1 MLVIPSV
8 GHFRHHVDATVAQIQ
23 KSLRR
28 FHQVLGDALSRR
40 TQLTFLVAAMR
51 QRVELRP
58 AARRTAVA
66 CISSSVWRVSLHPKV
81 LATRMRDR
89 VDAVLLQSEPLLHKI
104 RHLYGI
110 PSSRKTVL
118 TLVAATVAGLALI
131 VLLVEMGMSNQV
143 GNEHTT
149 TGVGTTSSPTPAPNW
164 TVFDDAFA
172 IQPTSPPASEL
183 ADRVRTSGATAMWD
197 RAETSGQVLRE
208 PVPLPRPRP
217 KPR

>member
-1 MLVIPSV
+1 
-8 GHFRHHVDATVAQIQ
+8 
-23 KSLRR
+23 
-28 FHQVLGDALSRR
+28 
-40 TQLTFLVAAMR
+40 
-51 QRVELRP
+51 
-58 AARRTAVA
+58 
-66 CISSSVWRVSLHPKV
+66 
-81 LATRMRDR
+81 
-89 VDAVLLQSEPLLHKI
+89 
-104 RHLYGI
+104 
-110 PSSRKTVL
+110 
-118 TLVAATVAGLALI
+118 LVAATVAGLALI

-149 TGVGTTSSPTPAPNW
+149 TGVGTTSSPPDW

-183 ADRVRTSGATAMWD
+183 ADRVRTSGATAMSD

>member
-23 KSLRR
+23 ESLRR

-40 TQLTFLVAAMR
+40 TQLTFLVAGLR
-51 QRVELRP
+51 QHVHSLLSQAEPLLRTS
-58 AARRTAVA
+58 RQVFGEFL
-66 CISSSVWRVSLHPKV
+66 SHPKV

-149 TGVGTTSSPTPAPNW
+149 TGVGTTSSPTPAPDW

-183 ADRVRTSGATAMWD
+183 ADRVRTSGATAMSD

>member
-1 MLVIPSV
+1 
-8 GHFRHHVDATVAQIQ
+8 
-23 KSLRR
+23 
-28 FHQVLGDALSRR
+28 
-40 TQLTFLVAAMR
+40 
-51 QRVELRP
+51 
-58 AARRTAVA
+58 
-66 CISSSVWRVSLHPKV
+66 
-81 LATRMRDR
+81 MRDR

-143 GNEHTT
+143 GNEHTI
-149 TGVGTTSSPTPAPNW
+149 TGVGTTSSPTPAPDW

-183 ADRVRTSGATAMWD
+183 ADRVRTSGATAMSD

>member
-8 GHFRHHVDATVAQIQ
+8 GHFRHHVDATVAQIEEP
-23 KSLRR
+23 LRR

-51 QRVELRP
+51 QRVDSVLLQAEPLLR
-58 AARRTAVA
+58 AFRQVFGEFL
-66 CISSSVWRVSLHPKV
+66 SHPKV

-149 TGVGTTSSPTPAPNW
+149 TGVGTTSSPTPAPDW

-172 IQPTSPPASEL
+172 NQPTSPAASEFV
-183 ADRVRTSGATAMWD
+183 DRLRTSGATLIPD
-197 RAETSGQVLRE
+197 HAETSGQVLRE

-217 KPR
+217 KRR

>member
-8 GHFRHHVDATVAQIQ
+8 VHFRHHVDATVAQIQ
-23 KSLRR
+23 ESLRR
-28 FHQVLGDALSRR
+28 FHQVLGDALGR

-51 QRVELRP
+51 HRVDSVLLQGEPLLR
-58 AARRTAVA
+58 AFRQVFGEFL
-66 CISSSVWRVSLHPKV
+66 SHPKV

-149 TGVGTTSSPTPAPNW
+149 TGVGTTSSPTPAPDW

-183 ADRVRTSGATAMWD
+183 ADRVRTSGATAMSD